1 MTPKD
6 IAVII
11 TAVAVPCLMFLA
23 GGIYHICE
31 YIKSKRPHKS
41 DDEEDNP
48 IVKFKDDLAEI
59 YENYPNGK
67 LKKLAQAVWNRVE
80 EIEKW
85 HNEEIHDWERKYYS
99 ATCDAE
105 ELKDRCNKYN
115 KELGEWY
122 ARYDNLKRKYEEL
135 KKCWNHSLEREANLR
150 KANEGLHKLLKE
162 EQEKNKI
169 PIFSNQT
176 EVPSYLITENTF
188 GSQINPFA
196 KIILNTKPGEPLT
209 ATEATEL
216 AEHLQNMTSKPIV
229 LDSETLNETQTKN
242 EEFIKQLRDWWG
254 LEASKAIE
262 IAMPDADKEKPPRKS
277 IYDMSNDEMEEYFRN
292 ILINRNVHNLP
303 LNRYKVEVFKSVD
316 NGRRAMLTEWIL
328 PATSINAIR
337 NVLGE
342 EGIQVVGGEELPI

>member
-1 MTPKD
+1 MTVKD
-6 IAVII
+6 IAIII
-11 TAVAVPCLMFLA
+11 TAIAVPCLMFFA
-23 GGIYHICE
+23 GAIYHIRE
-31 YIKSKRPHKS
+31 NIKARRPHKS

-59 YENYPNGK
+59 YEDNPNGK

-122 ARYDNLKRKYEEL
+122 ARYDNLK
-135 KKCWNHSLEREANLR
+135 KKFAESEKCLNHSLEREANLR
-150 KANEGLHKLLKE
+150 KAIEGLNKLLKE

-169 PIFSNQT
+169 PIFSDQT
-176 EVPSYLITENTF
+176 EVPAYLISENTF
-188 GSQINPFA
+188 GGQINPFS
-196 KIILNTKPGEPLT
+196 KIIVNTGEGKPLT

-216 AEHLQNMTSKPIV
+216 AERLQNMTSKPIV

-254 LEASKAIE
+254 IEASKAIE
-262 IAMPDADKEKPPRKS
+262 IAMPDADKKDEPP
-277 IYDMSNDEMEEYFRN
+277 IYSEEFNKKLRE
-292 ILINRNVHNLP
+292 IW
-303 LNRYKVEVFKSVD
+303 FGVD
-316 NGRRAMLTEWIL
+316 NDTECHQYSV
-328 PATSINAIR
+328 TVRKYGDCNEKKMV
-337 NVLGE
+337 VLARS
-342 EGIQVVGGEELPI
+342 PIEAAKLVPKGYTVENISKLFE

>member
-11 TAVAVPCLMFLA
+11 TAIAVPCLMFLA
-23 GGIYHICE
+23 GGIYHLCE

-48 IVKFKDDLAEI
+48 IVKFKDDLADI
-59 YENYPNGK
+59 YESNPNGK

-85 HNEEIHDWERKYYS
+85 HDTEIKDIERRYYS

-135 KKCWNHSLEREANLR
+135 EKCLNHSLEREAELR

-162 EQEKNKI
+162 EREKNKI
-169 PIFSNQT
+169 PIFSDQT
-176 EVPSYLITENTF
+176 EVPAYLINDNTF
-188 GSQINPFA
+188 DSQINSFA

-216 AEHLQNMTSKPIV
+216 AERLMNMTSQPIV
-229 LDSETLNETQTKN
+229 LDSETLNEPPIKN

-254 LEASKAIE
+254 LEAQKAVE
-262 IAMPDADKEKPPRKS
+262 IAMPETDKKKPSRKS
-277 IYDMSNDEMEEYFRN
+277 IYDMSNEEMQGYFRD
-292 ILINRNVHNLP
+292 ILIDRNVHNLP

-316 NGRRAMLTEWIL
+316 NGKRAMLTEWIL

-342 EGIQVVGGEELPI
+342 EGIQVVGAEELP